1 MRYCGAECMGETD
14 FGTFYSQFESQFNA
28 KLSKAGP
35 VSGVSVF
42 ESERGRGSGVFWLNF
57 S

>member
-1 MRYCGAECMGETD
+1 MRYCGAECMGETS

-35 VSGVSVF
+35 VSGVPVF
-42 ESERGRGSGVFWLNF
+42 ESIAVEGEAVECSG
-57 S
+57 